1 MKHTFKMYLGV
12 GVDTWNEGQFALH
25 TYNPD
30 DVRIEHRSS
39 ALVREVEIELDV
51 PDAVD
56 LNSLKLKN
64 LEEALAQ
71 DKAESHVRQ
80 NLLLEQ
86 ISKLKCL
93 THEEG

>member
-1 MKHTFKMYLGV
+1 MKHTFKMYMGV
-12 GVDTWNEGQFALH
+12 GVANWNEGKFELFSF
-25 TYNPD
+25 NPE
-30 DVRIEHRSS
+30 DVRIEHRTS

-51 PDAVD
+51 PDALD

-64 LEEALAQ
+64 LEEALAH

-93 THEEG
+93 THEE